1 MKTGAGLS
9 CLHWGV
15 EVLVNELVRRNK
27 PFQLMS
33 YPNRSHSINEGANT
47 TLHLRQLMSTYLL

>member
-33 YPNRSHSINEGANT
+33 YPNRSHSINEAAT
-47 TLHLRQLMSTYLL
+47 PHCTCAS